1 MTEDASDGEVEQDPM
16 LASSGRSMRR
26 QCAWRARACDRDH
39 RAVEAFGSR
48 RLRDGMSAASA
59 HPMGLP
65 DNHRMTSSAPKA
77 RRVAFDPSD
86 TRPLWR
92 VFLAFLGPMIF
103 ANALQSLSGTFNSVF
118 VGQLLGTHALAAIAA
133 VFPIV
138 FFLISLVIGVGAGAS
153 VLIGQAWGAR
163 ETGQVKA
170 IAGTALALGLVL
182 GVVIALL
189 GGFFTEPM
197 LRLLRTPSSVMADA
211 TSYARVMM
219 FAMPGLLVFLL
230 STQLMRGVGDTV
242 TPLYALLISTLV
254 ACALT
259 PALIKGWLGF
269 APMGVTSAAT
279 ASIGSFVI
287 ALAYM
292 AWTMLRNH
300 HPLAPDRALLR
311 ALRIDPR
318 LLRLVVRIGLP
329 TGMQVIVMS
338 LAEIALLALVNHFG
352 ADATA
357 AYGAVNQVVNYV
369 QFPAFSIA
377 ITASILGAQAI
388 GAGRTDRL
396 DAITRTGLQLSLVL
410 TGGLVVVGY
419 LWSRHLVGV
428 FITSPPVVELAQ
440 SLLHIMLWSSVAYG
454 CAGVLSGV
462 MRASGAVLVPTGISI
477 FCIAAV
483 EVPSAYALAG
493 HFGVEGVWMAY
504 PITFVTMLLLQ
515 GAYYRFFWRKQKI
528 ERLV

>member
-1 MTEDASDGEVEQDPM
+1 MTPPKT
-16 LASSGRSMRR
+16 
-26 QCAWRARACDRDH
+26 
-39 RAVEAFGSR
+39 FSR
-48 RLRDGMSAASA
+48 RM
-59 HPMGLP
+59 
-65 DNHRMTSSAPKA
+65 
-77 RRVAFDPSD
+77 AFDPAD

-92 VFLAFLGPMIF
+92 VFLGFLGPMIF
-103 ANALQSLSGTFNSVF
+103 ANALQSLAGTFNSVF
-118 VGQLLGTHALAAIAA
+118 VGQMLGTQALAAIAA

-163 ETGQVKA
+163 EVDKVKA

-182 GVVIALL
+182 GLVIALI

-197 LRLLRTPSSVMADA
+197 LRLLRTPPSVMADA

-242 TPLYALLISTLV
+242 TPLYALLTSTGV
-254 ACALT
+254 SCVLT
-259 PALIKGWLGF
+259 PGFIRGWFGF

-279 ASIGSFVI
+279 ASIGSFVV
-287 ALAYM
+287 ALCYL
-292 AWTMLRNH
+292 AWTMRRKH
-300 HPLAPDRALLR
+300 HPLAPDRALLQ
-311 ALRIDPR
+311 ALRIDPK
-318 LLRLVVRIGLP
+318 LLRLVLRIGLP

-338 LAEIALLALVNHFG
+338 LAEIALLALVNSFG

-369 QFPAFSIA
+369 QFPALSIA

-388 GAGRTDRL
+388 GAGRADRL
-396 DAITRTGLQLSLVL
+396 NAITRTGLQMSLVL
-410 TGGLVVVGY
+410 TGALVVVGY
-419 LWSRHLVGV
+419 LWSRHLVGI

-440 SLLHIMLWSSVAYG
+440 TLLHIMLWSSVVYG
-454 CAGVLSGV
+454 CASVLSGV
-462 MRASGAVLVPTGISI
+462 MRASGTVLVPTGISI

-493 HFGVEGVWMAY
+493 HYGVQGVWMAY
-504 PITFVTMLLLQ
+504 PITFMAMLVLQAAFYLLV
-515 GAYYRFFWRKQKI
+515 WRKQKI